1 MQLIN
6 NNQSPQ
12 HIAIIMDG
20 NRRWARKRLLP
31 TNLGHKEGAQRLE
44 DIAKYCKKIGVKYLT
59 VYAFSTENW
68 KRSEEEV
75 GYLMNLLADSIKDF
89 DKRFEDD
96 DIAIRLVG
104 DINGLPPKL
113 QDGIKHIE
121 ERTKDKSGLTVN
133 VAINYG
139 GRAEI
144 INAAKQLAEDY
155 KSGKI
160 NSLDNIDEAMLSNYM
175 YTKHCPDPDLII
187 RTAGEIRMSGF
198 LTWQGVY
205 SEMYFTNVL
214 WPDFKEAELDKAIEE
229 FNNRKRNFG
238 K

>member
-1 MQLIN
+1 MQKDIIIPN
-6 NNQSPQ
+6 

-20 NRRWARKRLLP
+20 NRRWAKKRLLP

-44 DIAKYCKKIGVKYLT
+44 DIAKYCSKIGVKYLT

-75 GYLMNLLADSIKDF
+75 NYLMDLLADSISDF
-89 DKRFEDD
+89 DKRFNDD
-96 DIAIRLVG
+96 DVRIKLVG
-104 DINGLPPKL
+104 DINGLPQKL
-113 QDGIKHIE
+113 QDGIRKIE
-121 ERTKDKSGLTVN
+121 ERTKNKNGLTVN

-144 INAAKQLAEDY
+144 INATKRICEDY
-155 KSGKI
+155 KNGKI
-160 NSLDNIDEAMLSNYM
+160 EKIDDISEELLSNYM
-175 YTKHCPDPDLII
+175 YTKNDPDPDLII

-198 LTWQGVY
+198 MTWQGVY
-205 SEMYFTNVL
+205 SEMYFTDTL
-214 WPDFKEAELDKAIEE
+214 WPDFKEKELDKAIEE